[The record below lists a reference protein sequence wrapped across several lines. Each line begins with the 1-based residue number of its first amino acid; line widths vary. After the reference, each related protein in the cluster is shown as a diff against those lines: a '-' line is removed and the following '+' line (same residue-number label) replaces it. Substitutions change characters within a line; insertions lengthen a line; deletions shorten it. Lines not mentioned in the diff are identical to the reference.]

1 MASNDDLTDLVGLD
15 RLVGV
20 NGNFVLAYVDGSG
33 QAGVLLG
40 HPDLGFSSLPLDP
53 GFTATD
59 AAAHVDDDGVYLLV
73 AVAGTDELAVGT
85 ALLP

>member
-1 MASNDDLTDLVGLD
+1 MQLTSSGD
-15 RLVGV
+15 
-20 NGNFVLAYVDGSG
+20 FVLAYVDGSG
-33 QAGVLLG
+33 TAGALLG

-59 AAAHVDDDGVYLLV
+59 AAAHVDDDGLYLLV
-73 AVAGTDELAVGT
+73 AVAGTNELAIGT